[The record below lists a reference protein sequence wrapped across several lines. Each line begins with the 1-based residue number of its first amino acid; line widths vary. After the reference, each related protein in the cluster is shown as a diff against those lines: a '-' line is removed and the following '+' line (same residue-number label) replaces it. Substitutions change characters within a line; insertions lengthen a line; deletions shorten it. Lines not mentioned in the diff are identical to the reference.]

1 MRLRHCIV
9 DASDAS
15 PNRTWGTLKTCS
27 TTIVGNVRTDREISV
42 VDRSAIQRSDRGAIS
57 DNATVNSRTVLS
69 VVFLSV
75 GLTAAGISTAVIA
88 DEIQPYYL
96 MDREPDE
103 QPLPT
108 KWSLHPELLPLWKK
122 ALAHPESELKR
133 QVAEAVVAA
142 HRLGHDGMS
151 GLIPE
156 LSGVLTDDKVH
167 PAARH
172 AAAHALIVLDHRDAA
187 ATLMH
192 VSQKQGADLRLLV
205 EPALAEW
212 NFAGIRPVWHQ
223 RIASVK
229 TPRRDLILAI
239 NGLSRQRDV
248 TALDALL
255 LLAMPADNPA
265 DVRLA
270 AARAAGQVTDQG
282 LELKAGQLLA
292 RGPNLVL
299 ERLCGVSLI
308 ARHRSDQ
315 AVAMHQTLG
324 RDPEPT
330 VAAGSLRSL
339 FANDPKLVLPLV
351 ESSLQDLDANVRR
364 IGIETYLALPT
375 PERLITLSHKLN
387 DPDPRLR
394 GLVRDSFHSLSK
406 DAALEPAIRQSSIAI
421 LAGDDWRG
429 QEQAALL
436 LGALDEEAVATR
448 LMELLDSKRPE
459 VMVAAAW
466 SLKSIAVA
474 ETAVPVL
481 AFAQRRTNISKDV
494 KVTAPAD
501 HQLAHLFELL
511 GRLKTVAAIPLMELY
526 IPKSLIYGGVS
537 RAAAVW
543 ALGVIQEGQVNEPQ
557 AKLLME
563 RVMDTMSSPPEQ
575 YIVRRAAV
583 LTLGRLR
590 AKTQLAGLKELIGPE
605 VDNNQFELTLRWSVL
620 QISGETLPVMPP
632 LTIEQTGWFL
642 EPSLREREKR

>member
-1 MRLRHCIV
+1 MRLPY
-9 DASDAS
+9 S
-15 PNRTWGTLKTCS
+15 
-27 TTIVGNVRTDREISV
+27 
-42 VDRSAIQRSDRGAIS
+42 
-57 DNATVNSRTVLS
+57 S
-69 VVFLSV
+69 VVFLSI
-75 GLTAAGISTAVIA
+75 GLTAVGLSTAVLA
-88 DEIQPYYL
+88 EEIQPYFL
-96 MDREPDE
+96 MDREPAE
-103 QPLPT
+103 RPEPMR
-108 KWSLHPELLPLWKK
+108 WSLHPELVPLWKK
-122 ALAHPESELKR
+122 ALARPESELKR
-133 QVAEAVVAA
+133 QVAESVAAA
-142 HRLGHDGMS
+142 HRLGHEGMS
-151 GLIPE
+151 VLIPE

-192 VSQKQGADLRLLV
+192 VSQKQGTDLRLLV
-205 EPALAEW
+205 EPALADW
-212 NFAGIRPVWHQ
+212 DFAGIRPVWHQ

-255 LLAMPADNPA
+255 ALAMSADNPA

-282 LELKAGQLLA
+282 LEPKAGPLLA
-292 RGPNLVL
+292 RGRDSVL

-315 AVAMHQTLG
+315 AVTMHQTLG
-324 RDPEPT
+324 RDPEPA

-339 FANDPKLVLPLV
+339 FANDPKLVLPLA
-351 ESSLQDLDANVRR
+351 ESSLQNPDANVRR

-375 PERLITLSHKLN
+375 PERLTTLSHKLN
-387 DPDPRLR
+387 DPDPGLR

-406 DAALEPAIRQSSIAI
+406 DATLDAVIRKSSIAV
-421 LAGDDWRG
+421 LAGGDWRG

-436 LGALDEEAVATR
+436 LGALDEESIATR
-448 LMELLDSKRPE
+448 LIELLDSQRPE

-474 ETAVPVL
+474 ETAAPIL
-481 AFAQRRTNISKDV
+481 AFAQRRTDISKDV
-494 KVTAPAD
+494 EVTAPAN

-543 ALGVIQEGQVNEPQ
+543 ALGVIQEGQVNEPL

-563 RVMDTMSSPPEQ
+563 RVMDTMSSPPEL
-575 YIVRRAAV
+575 YVVRRAAV

-590 AKTQLAGLKELIGPE
+590 AKTQLAGLKELIGPT
-605 VDNNQFELTLRWSVL
+605 VDNDQFELTLRWSVL
-620 QISGETLPVMPP
+620 QISGETLPIMPP
-632 LTIEQTGWFL
+632 LTIERTGWFL
-642 EPSLREREKR
+642 EPSLRERVKR